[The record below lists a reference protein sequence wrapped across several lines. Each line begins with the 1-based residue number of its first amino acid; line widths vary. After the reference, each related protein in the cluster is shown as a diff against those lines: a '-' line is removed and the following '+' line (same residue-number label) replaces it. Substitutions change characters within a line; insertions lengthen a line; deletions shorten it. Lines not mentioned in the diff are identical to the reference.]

1 MIRISNRAIEKLKES
16 DQSNQKNLFRIFI
29 SGIG

>member
-1 MIRISNRAIEKLKES
+1 MIRISKSAFEKLKES
-16 DQSNQKNLFRIFI
+16 DQSTQKNWFRIFI

>member
-1 MIRISNRAIEKLKES
+1 MIQISKQAIEKLRGAHQGSK
-16 DQSNQKNLFRIFI
+16 KNLFRIFI

>member
-1 MIRISNRAIEKLKES
+1 MIHISKQAREKFKES
-16 DQSNQKNLFRIFI
+16 QQDNPGKLFRVFI

>member
-1 MIRISNRAIEKLKES
+1 MIRISKSAMEKLKES
-16 DQSNQKNLFRIFI
+16 NQSTQKNLFRVFI

>member
-1 MIRISNRAIEKLKES
+1 MIHISKNAMEKLKES
-16 DQSNQKNLFRIFI
+16 NQRTPKNLFRVFI

>member
-1 MIRISNRAIEKLKES
+1 MIHISKKANERLKAFEQSDKEK
-16 DQSNQKNLFRIFI
+16 LFRIFI

>member
-1 MIRISNRAIEKLKES
+1 MIHISKKATEKLKETNQNS
-16 DQSNQKNLFRIFI
+16 QKNLFRVFI

>member
-1 MIRISNRAIEKLKES
+1 MIRISKSAIEKLRES
-16 DQSNQKNLFRIFI
+16 NESTQKNLFRIFI